1 MYIELN
7 DLNFWYK
14 VSDLE
19 ENVQSLQQVRSS
31 ISNGIFIK

>member
-31 ISNGIFIK
+31 ICKWYLH